1 MKSGKCMLE
10 YKQTLKMIRNG
21 KTKLTILTNNCQ
33 SLRKSERKYY
43 ALLAKTGV
51 YHHYSSNNIE
61 MGTACGKYSRLYT
74 LVIINAGDSRIIRS
88 MPGQTGEKKM
98 TQNFSL
104 IKLVRACFKNKNIKK
119 NHYYLLSICY
129 IKPMELCGLY
139 TVLLL
144 HLILPNLIRKVS
156 LGTVRS

>member
-10 YKQTLKMIRNG
+10 YKQTLKMIRHG

-43 ALLAKTGV
+43 ALLAKTGA

-104 IKLVRACFKNKNIKK
+104 IKLVRACFKNKNILKK
-119 NHYYLLSICY
+119 SLLSI
-129 IKPMELCGLY
+129 EH
-139 TVLLL
+139 LL
-144 HLILPNLIRKVS
+144 HKTH
-156 LGTVRS
+156 GTLRFIYCITITFNPP